1 MKISVYCG
9 LANGYKNTTNGLIY
23 NECEYQD
30 EIELTEEQ
38 KEEFKEGIFS
48 MDCPCCHGELFQSM
62 DHFEEIK
69 VNYFKL
75 LK

>member
-9 LANGYKNTTNGLIY
+9 LTREYKNTTNGLID
-23 NECEYQD
+23 NECGYD
-30 EIELTEEQ
+30 GVIELTEEQ
-38 KEEFKEGIFS
+38 EEDFKDGALS

-69 VNYFKL
+69 ED
-75 LK
+75 